1 MDNVAAAS
9 GARGARTSTGFAV
22 SRPRPPPIPYPRPDP
37 PRATLSEL
45 EMETVMLGGA
55 HD

>member
-1 MDNVAAAS
+1 MENVAAAS
-9 GARGARTSTGFAV
+9 GAQGARTSYGFAV

-55 HD
+55 RD

>member
-1 MDNVAAAS
+1 MENLAAAS
-9 GARGARTSTGFAV
+9 GAQGARTSHGFAV
-22 SRPRPPPIPYPRPDP
+22 SRPRPPPSVSEAGP

-55 HD
+55 RD